1 MEDLGWVLQG
11 LRTEGSQAE
20 SHGAGRFLPEVTAAF
35 PSVSPPI
42 FPKLW
47 AGTMSSEFSLALM
60 LPTDILKHLTRA
72 VNKGGFR
79 KNHHGILW

>member
-1 MEDLGWVLQG
+1 MRPKWKT
-11 LRTEGSQAE
+11 RAGSFRVSGQKAVRLKAT
-20 SHGAGRFLPEVTAAF
+20 GAGRFLSEVTAAF

-72 VNKGGFR
+72 VNKGW
-79 KNHHGILW
+79 I